1 MPWQVS
7 DFCLLPTMYWADLKM
22 PTQTVLS
29 CISISG
35 LACAAVGITPTVMP
49 TVPKHAQPSLHPQ
62 QVLPRQPP
70 LPAQPMAPLIL
81 DPTAPDAQPSIT
93 GRRFSEAPPA
103 AAAAAID
110 PIAAMEAFAR
120 KAEQLEASKV
130 AKEEKIAL
138 LKETSYDR
146 RTVKAIYKDDGTRG
160 HHMQDFIP
168 ADELAKVLAKS
179 GDAAAQEH
187 AKRIEEQSK
196 IGADNIGHRLL
207 SKMGW
212 KEGSGLG
219 ASGSGME
226 APVSASGS
234 TALEKRGLGAK
245 EHTQIEEGDDEFEQY
260 RKRMMLGYKHRPNP
274 LGNPRKSYY

>member
-1 MPWQVS
+1 MS
-7 DFCLLPTMYWADLKM
+7 ADLNIAGIAIS
-22 PTQTVLS
+22 TV
-29 CISISG
+29 
-35 LACAAVGITPTVMP
+35 PTV
-49 TVPKHAQPSLHPQ
+49 HAHA
-62 QVLPRQPP
+62 QPP
-70 LPAQPMAPLIL
+70 LPPQQSLPWQPPLPGQQPLPAHPVAPPLPPPAAPAAQLGN
-81 DPTAPDAQPSIT
+81 T

-103 AAAAAID
+103 GPAVD

-120 KAEQLEASKV
+120 KAEELEAGRV
-130 AKEEKIAL
+130 AKEDKIAL

-146 RTVKAIYKDDGTRG
+146 RTVKAIFKDDGTRG

-168 ADELAKVLAKS
+168 ADELVKVLAKS
-179 GDAAAQEH
+179 GDVAAQEH

-196 IGADNIGHRLL
+196 IGSDNIGHRLL

>member
-1 MPWQVS
+1 MFDWLES
-7 DFCLLPTMYWADLKM
+7 
-22 PTQTVLS
+22 
-29 CISISG
+29 
-35 LACAAVGITPTVMP
+35 ACVAVGIAPNITP

-62 QVLPRQPP
+62 QMLPRQPP
-70 LPAQPMAPLIL
+70 LPPQAMAP
-81 DPTAPDAQPSIT
+81 PAATPVAPAAQTSST
-93 GRRFSEAPPA
+93 SRRFSEAPP

-196 IGADNIGHRLL
+196 IGSDNIGHRLL

>member
-1 MPWQVS
+1 MAHVLRENSFWSCAGAVPDMPAVPVAQIIVAPS
-7 DFCLLPTMYWADLKM
+7 QPLVPSQAHAV
-22 PTQTVLS
+22 Q
-29 CISISG
+29 SG
-35 LACAAVGITPTVMP
+35 GI
-49 TVPKHAQPSLHPQ
+49 L
-62 QVLPRQPP
+62 
-70 LPAQPMAPLIL
+70 
-81 DPTAPDAQPSIT
+81 
-93 GRRFSEAPPA
+93 RFSEAPSLATPA
-103 AAAAAID
+103 LD

-120 KAEQLEASKV
+120 KAEQLEASRQ
-130 AKEEKIAL
+130 AKEEKVAL

-196 IGADNIGHRLL
+196 ISSDNIGHKLL

-226 APVSASGS
+226 APVAASGS

>member
-1 MPWQVS
+1 MS
-7 DFCLLPTMYWADLKM
+7 CTGKLPGSVPAV
-22 PTQTVLS
+22 PTHTQPVALPQ
-29 CISISG
+29 
-35 LACAAVGITPTVMP
+35 LAAVRQGPAAQVVTPGP
-49 TVPKHAQPSLHPQ
+49 A
-62 QVLPRQPP
+62 
-70 LPAQPMAPLIL
+70 LPAQPS
-81 DPTAPDAQPSIT
+81 TS
-93 GRRFSEAPPA
+93 GRKFSEAPPA
-103 AAAAAID
+103 APID
-110 PIAAMEAFAR
+110 PIAAMEAFAK
-120 KAEQLEASKV
+120 KAQQLEASKV
-130 AKEEKIAL
+130 AKEEKVAL

-146 RTVKAIYKDDGTRG
+146 RTVKAVYKDDGTRG

-179 GDAAAQEH
+179 GDVAAQEH

-196 IGADNIGHRLL
+196 IGSDNIGHKLL

>member
-1 MPWQVS
+1 MPQMH
-7 DFCLLPTMYWADLKM
+7 LPSSS
-22 PTQTVLS
+22 TQ
-29 CISISG
+29 
-35 LACAAVGITPTVMP
+35 AHQPHAA
-49 TVPKHAQPSLHPQ
+49 
-62 QVLPRQPP
+62 
-70 LPAQPMAPLIL
+70 
-81 DPTAPDAQPSIT
+81 
-93 GRRFSEAPPA
+93 PA
-103 AAAAAID
+103 AAAARTPAVD
-110 PIAAMEAFAR
+110 PIAAMEAFAK
-120 KAEQLEASKV
+120 KAAQAESDRIQ
-130 AKEEKIAL
+130 KEEKIAY

-146 RTVKAIYKDDGTRG
+146 RTVKAVYKEDGTRG

-168 ADELAKVLAKS
+168 QDELAKVLAKS

-196 IGADNIGHRLL
+196 ISSDNIGHKLL

-219 ASGSGME
+219 AGSSGMA
-226 APVSASGS
+226 APISASGNS
-234 TALEKRGLGAK
+234 ALEKRGLGAK